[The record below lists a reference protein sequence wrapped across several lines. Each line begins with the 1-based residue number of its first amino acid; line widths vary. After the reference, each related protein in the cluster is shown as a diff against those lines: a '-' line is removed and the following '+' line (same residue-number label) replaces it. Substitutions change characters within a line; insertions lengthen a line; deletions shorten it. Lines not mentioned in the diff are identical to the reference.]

1 VRADLLVFLWAAVA
15 AVIALALFV
24 STWARHGPRP

>member
-1 VRADLLVFLWAAVA
+1 LVFLWAAVA

-24 STWARHGPRP
+24 STWARDGPRP